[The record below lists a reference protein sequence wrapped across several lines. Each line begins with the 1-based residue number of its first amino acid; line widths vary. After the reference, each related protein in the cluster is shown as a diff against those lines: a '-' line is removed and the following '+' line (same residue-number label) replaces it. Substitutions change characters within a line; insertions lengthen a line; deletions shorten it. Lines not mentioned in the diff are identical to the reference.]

1 MKVIVTG
8 AASGIGRAAALR
20 IARDAA
26 SREGKAAQV
35 LLVDIAKEKLEEVAA
50 LLRAEHA
57 QAETHVA
64 DLTDASVAVGVVEAA
79 RRAFGGLDALVSNAG
94 IIQRSSLLDLSI
106 VDYERSF
113 AVNTRATWL
122 LAKAAHPLL
131 AAAKGSIVATASISA
146 HEPTPPLG
154 AYSASKA
161 ALIML
166 VRQMALEWGPDGIRC
181 NTVSPGSTHTAMTDA
196 RYSDPVQREAAA
208 LRNPLRM
215 VGSPENQAAAISF
228 LVSPDA
234 AYITGIDLLVDGGLA
249 TMLMPASGFGDP
261 WRR

>member
-8 AASGIGRAAALR
+8 AASGIGRATAFRL
-20 IARDAA
+20 ARDAA
-26 SREGKAAQV
+26 NREGRPAQI

-50 LLRAEHA
+50 LLRAEGA
-57 QAETHVA
+57 GAESHVA
-64 DLTDASVAVGVVEAA
+64 DLTDPPSAVGVVEAA
-79 RRAFGGLDALVSNAG
+79 RKSFGGLDALVSNAG
-94 IIQRSSLLDLSI
+94 IIQRASLLDLSI
-106 VDYERSF
+106 ADYERSF
-113 AVNTRATWL
+113 AINTRATWL

-131 AAAKGSIVATASISA
+131 AVSKGSIVATASISG

-166 VRQMALEWGPDGIRC
+166 VRQMAVEWGPDGIRC

-208 LRNPLRM
+208 QRSPLRM
-215 VGSPENQAAAISF
+215 VGSPENQAAAIAF

>member
-1 MKVIVTG
+1 MRVIVTG
-8 AASGIGRAAALR
+8 AASGIGKATALR
-20 IARDAA
+20 LVRDSAG
-26 SREGKAAQV
+26 REGKPAQI
-35 LLVDIAKEKLEEVAA
+35 LLVDIAKEKLDEVASQ
-50 LLRAEHA
+50 LRAENAHA
-57 QAETHVA
+57 EAFVA
-64 DLTDASVAVGVVEAA
+64 DLSDASVAQGVIDAA
-79 RRAFGGLDALVSNAG
+79 RAAFGGLDALVSNAG
-94 IIQRSSLLDLSI
+94 IIQRSSLLDLS
-106 VDYERSF
+106 VSDYERSF
-113 AVNTRATWL
+113 AINTRATWL

-131 AAAKGSIVATASISA
+131 AASRGCVVATASISG

-154 AYSASKA
+154 AYSSSKA

-166 VRQMALEWGPDGIRC
+166 VRQMAVEWGPDGIRC

-208 LRNPLRM
+208 QRSPLRM

-261 WRR
+261 WRK

>member
-1 MKVIVTG
+1 MRVIVTG
-8 AASGIGRAAALR
+8 AASGIGRATAIRL
-20 IARDAA
+20 ARDAA
-26 SREGKAAQV
+26 GRNVRQAEI
-35 LLVDIAKEKLEEVAA
+35 LLVDIVKEKLEEVAD
-50 LLRAEHA
+50 LLRAERA
-57 QAETHVA
+57 RAETIVA
-64 DLTDASVAVGVVEAA
+64 DLADASAPARVVDAA
-79 RRAFGGLDALVSNAG
+79 ASAFGGLDALVSNAG
-94 IIQRSSLLDLSI
+94 IIQRSSLLDLSLA
-106 VDYERSF
+106 DYERSF

-131 AAAKGSIVATASISA
+131 AASKGSVVATASISG

-154 AYSASKA
+154 AYSPSKA

-196 RYSDPVQREAAA
+196 RYSDPVQRNSAAQ
-208 LRNPLRM
+208 RNPLRI
-215 VGSPENQAAAISF
+215 VGLPENQAAAIAF
-228 LVSPDA
+228 LLSADA

>member
-1 MKVIVTG
+1 G
-8 AASGIGRAAALR
+8 AASGIGRATAIRL
-20 IARDAA
+20 ARDAA
-26 SREGKAAQV
+26 GRNAAQAQI
-35 LLVDIAKEKLEEVAA
+35 LLVDIAEEKLGEVAA
-50 LLRAEHA
+50 LLRAENA
-57 QAETHVA
+57 RVESIVVDLA
-64 DLTDASVAVGVVEAA
+64 DESAPARVVDAAA
-79 RRAFGGLDALVSNAG
+79 RAFGGLDGLVSNAG
-94 IIQRSSLLDLSI
+94 IIQRSSLLELS
-106 VDYERSF
+106 VADYERSF
-113 AVNTRATWL
+113 AINTRATWL

-131 AAAKGSIVATASISA
+131 AASKGSLVATASISA

-196 RYSDPVQREAAA
+196 RYSDPVQRAAA
-208 LRNPLRM
+208 AQRNPLRA
-215 VGSPENQAAAISF
+215 VGLPENQAAAIAF
-228 LVSPDA
+228 LLSPDA
-234 AYITGIDLLVDGGLA
+234 AYVTGVDLLVDGGLR

>member
-1 MKVIVTG
+1 MQVIVTG
-8 AASGIGRAAALR
+8 AASGIGRATAFRL
-20 IARDAA
+20 ARDGA
-26 SREGKAAQV
+26 SREGRPAQI

-50 LLRAEHA
+50 LLRAEGA
-57 QAETHVA
+57 VAEIHVA
-64 DLTDASVAVGVVEAA
+64 DLGDAAVATGVVNAA
-79 RRAFGGLDALVSNAG
+79 HRAFGGLEALVSNAG
-94 IIQRSSLLDLSI
+94 IIQRSSLLDLS
-106 VDYERSF
+106 VADYERSF
-113 AVNTRATWL
+113 AINTRATWL

-131 AAAKGSIVATASISA
+131 AASKGSIVATASISG

-166 VRQMALEWGPDGIRC
+166 VRQMAVEWGPDGIRC

-208 LRNPLRM
+208 QRNPLRM

-228 LVSPDA
+228 LLSPDA